1 MDDLGKTLV
10 DGGAVREAGRASVLV
25 ATGPLKG
32 TTYDLASEVV
42 TVGRQAE
49 NSICIP
55 SERVTR
61 RHCTLRLQPNGRWAL
76 KDEGSL
82 NGTFVNERRLPPDTW
97 RELVHGDTIKV
108 AETVLFFSDPRKGDG
123 TASGDAIRIDR
134 QAAHLEAQRLLAG
147 FTDLRSISRSSRS
160 S

>member
-1 MDDLGKTLV
+1 MEDLGKTLI
-10 DGGAVREAGRASVLV
+10 DGGTARETGRASVLV
-25 ATGPLKG
+25 AGGPLKG
-32 TTYDLASEVV
+32 TTYDLVSEVV

-61 RHCTLRLQPNGRWAL
+61 RHCTIRRQPNGHWAL

-97 RELVHGDTIKV
+97 RELVHGDTVKV
-108 AETVLFFSDPRKGDG
+108 AETVLFFSDPREGDG
-123 TASGDAIRIDR
+123 TEVGDAIRIDR
-134 QAAHLEAQRLLAG
+134 QAAHLEAEKLLAG
-147 FTDLRSISRSSRS
+147 FTELRAIARSSRES
-160 S
+160 